1 MSEMTRTLAERVL
14 PVLQAASAHVT
25 GFAYGADD
33 LDPYDKA
40 GWAVTY
46 DGSEGEADLDAVAEA
61 IAAFVCEVTAPITAD
76 DVIAERAR
84 RLAAGFD
91 YDFGDARGVHRI
103 GTTEADMTGWDEVAK
118 GAQAAISLGQ
128 PDFAIN
134 LVTDTGPVTVTALEF
149 QEIIAAASAHRQP
162 TWAASFALQALEPIP
177 ADYADDSYWS
187 ATA

>member
-1 MSEMTRTLAERVL
+1 MADTEIETGVWLIEVAEGQFERVWGAES
-14 PVLQAASAHVT
+14 AAAAH
-25 GFAYGADD
+25 GKYQ
-33 LDPYDKA
+33 
-40 GWAVTY
+40 
-46 DGSEGEADLDAVAEA
+46 EALNPPPL
-61 IAAFVCEVTAPITAD
+61 AA

-149 QEIIAAASAHRQP
+149 QEIIAAASAQRQP
-162 TWAASFALQALEPIP
+162 IWAASFALQSLDPIP
-177 ADYADDSYWS
+177 ADYADDSYWI
-187 ATA
+187 AAL